1 MRADYLLWL
10 IWFCWAAV
18 LLNSVF
24 PDAGVIIGSE
34 LLLAGTALALTVFYF
49 FRRKGSM
56 KIFNSKPKSSAALQN
71 VAEAIEGHAAGSAPQ
86 AEARSKVLSISCKRT
101 LISSDMVLNGD
112 LKGGGNIVIEG
123 LVEGNIDN
131 QLQVCIEKT
140 GQVKGDIRAQHI
152 FVNGRAEGKL
162 YAEAITLQGEG
173 VIEGAIFVDEL
184 VIEKGG
190 VFIGQ
195 AHKKTASGVDE
206 RQKKTALT
214 AVPASGAKKMS
225 DALLSK

>member
-1 MRADYLLWL
+1 MRADRFLWL
-10 IWFCWAAV
+10 IWFCWAAI

-24 PDAGVIIGSE
+24 PDAGVIKWSG
-34 LLLAGTALALTVFYF
+34 LLLAGTALALSVFYF

-56 KIFNSKPKSSAALQN
+56 KIFNSKSFTRLQN
-71 VAEAIEGHAAGSAPQ
+71 AAEAVDEHAAGAVSL
-86 AEARSKVLSISCKRT
+86 AEPRSKVLSISCKRT
-101 LISSDMVLNGD
+101 LISSDMLLNGN
-112 LKGGGNIVIEG
+112 LKGEGNIVIEG

-131 QLQVCIEKT
+131 QLQVCIEKN

-152 FVNGRAEGKL
+152 IVNGRIEGKL
-162 YAEAITLQGEG
+162 YAEAITLQSEG
-173 VIEGAIFVDEL
+173 VIEGTLFVNEL

-195 AHKKTASGVDE
+195 AHKKTPSGADE
-206 RQKKTALT
+206 RQKKAALT

-225 DALLSK
+225 DTSLSK